1 MGIALLIMLN
11 YTCAIIFIIK
21 RLSSFKNDICY
32 DIYDI
37 VVIPF
42 LFLLDIDISD
52 YVSYIME
59 NIFGFTIVILCDVF
73 LIRNKVFVSC
83 IFFVSLSSRENLK
96 KSPLTIAIF
105 NCKCFYIKTVKA
117 TVLRN
122 KYELS
127 IILNMACSAI
137 FLMGALDKVRNY
149 SSSHEFK
156 NITK

>member
-59 NIFGFTIVILCDVF
+59 NMFGFTIVILCDVF

-83 IFFVSLSSRENLK
+83 IFV
-96 KSPLTIAIF
+96 
-105 NCKCFYIKTVKA
+105 YI
-117 TVLRN
+117 
-122 KYELS
+122 ELVD
-127 IILNMACSAI
+127 LA
-137 FLMGALDKVRNY
+137 
-149 SSSHEFK
+149 E
-156 NITK
+156 